1 VRPRLY
7 AIVGPT
13 ASGKT
18 ALALEVAARL
28 PVEIVSCDSQAVY
41 RGLDIGTAKPTA
53 AERAAV
59 PHHLV
64 DVADPADDFSAATY
78 VRLADAAIADIAS
91 RGRIPL
97 VVGGTG
103 LYLRSLLRGIF
114 EAPPKDEALRR
125 SLEARAAEEGTQ
137 ALHRELAAVDPAAA
151 ARIAPADRVRIV
163 RALEVHRLTGRTISE
178 HHALHRGG
186 ERRYRAAVFGVTP
199 PREELARR
207 VAIRARRMFD
217 EGLAEEAAALA
228 RDPRVRARLE
238 GIMGYREALLLAA
251 GKLSREEAIERTRL
265 EQRRYA
271 KRQLTWFRGMR
282 EVEWLEWPPSADTI
296 AARIAR
302 RG

>member
-1 VRPRLY
+1 MRPRLY